1 MNKKPSS
8 YKRSKKLTPS
18 TNEFQG
24 TGIEQLKLSFV
35 NHLEYSLAK
44 DEYSATP
51 RDYYKSLVYTVRD
64 RLIERWIETQQ
75 AYYEK
80 SAKRIYY
87 LSLEFLIGRLLGNA
101 MINLGLRERLSRA
114 MKELDKNIEDL
125 EEIEYD
131 AGLGN
136 GGLGRLAAC
145 FMDSMATLNLPG
157 YGYGIRYDFGIFFQ
171 RIRDGWQVETP
182 DNWLRYGYPWEI
194 ERPEYIYP
202 VKFFGRVKQY
212 ADDSGVLKCEWIDT
226 QEVMAMAYDIPVP
239 GYRNNTVNNLR
250 LWSAKAT
257 REFNFDYFNH
267 GDYEKAVSDKCQ
279 SETISKVLYPNDNI
293 FEGRELRLK
302 QEYFFVSATLQD
314 IIRRFKKTHPEGFD
328 AFPNEVAI
336 QLNDTH
342 PAVAIPELMRILVD
356 IYSVGWEKAWDITIK
371 TFAYTNHTVL
381 PEALEKWRVGLFEHV
396 LPRHLQIIYEINR
409 RFLEEVSKKYPDDT
423 GKLQRMSIFEEGKE
437 KLIRMA
443 NMAVIGSHSVNGVS
457 HLHTEILKKEIFRDL
472 YELWPEKFNNK
483 TNGITQRRWLKL
495 CNQSLSGLIT
505 KKIGDGW
512 VRDLFQLEKLTPFAH
527 NPVFQEEWQKA
538 KKENKQR
545 LCDYIMRNTGVV
557 VSPDTLFDCH
567 VKRFHEYKRQLL
579 NLLHII
585 YLYNRFKL
593 NPDLINVPRTFIFAG
608 KAAPGYFM
616 AKLIIKLINS
626 VAKVINED
634 QNIGNRLK
642 VIFLE
647 NYDVSLAE
655 KIIPAADLSEQI
667 STAGT
672 EASGTGNMKFALNGA
687 ITIGTLD
694 GANVEIKQEVGDENI
709 FIFGL
714 TAEEIITLREKGYNP
729 LDFYNNNQYLKKVLD
744 MISGGVFSP
753 SNPDLFKPITDSLLY
768 QGDRFMLLADFD
780 SYVKCQE
787 QVSKTYLDREKWN
800 AMSIINVSK
809 MGKFSSDRTVREYA
823 QEIWKVNPIQI
834 VIPEVKD

>member
-1 MNKKPSS
+1 MGEKARSPKS
-8 YKRSKKLTPS
+8 SKKLTPS

-24 TGIEQLKLSFV
+24 TGLEELKQSFI

-75 AYYEK
+75 TYYEK
-80 SAKRIYY
+80 SAKRVYY

-101 MINLGLRERLSRA
+101 MINLGLKEKLTNA
-114 MKELDKNIEDL
+114 LKELELNIEEL
-125 EEIEYD
+125 EEIESD

-212 ADDSGVLKCEWIDT
+212 TDERGIFKCEWEDT

-257 REFNFDYFNH
+257 REFNLDYFNH
-267 GDYEKAVSDKCQ
+267 GDYERAVSDKCQ
-279 SETISKVLYPNDNI
+279 SETISRVLYPNDNI
-293 FEGRELRLK
+293 FEGKELRLK

-314 IIRRFKKTHPEGFD
+314 IIRRYLKTNPEGFD
-328 AFPNEVAI
+328 AFPQEVAI

-356 IYSVGWEKAWDITIK
+356 NHELGWEKAWDITVK

-396 LPRHLQIIYEINR
+396 LPRHVQIIYEINR
-409 RFLEEVSKKYPDDT
+409 RFLEEVSNKYPGNT
-423 GKLQRMSIFEEGKE
+423 GRLQRMSIFQEGKE

-443 NMAVIGSHSVNGVS
+443 NLAIIGSHSVNGVS
-457 HLHTEILKKEIFRDL
+457 HLHTEILKKDLFRDF
-472 YELWPEKFNNK
+472 YELWPQKFNNK

-495 CNQSLSGLIT
+495 CNPSLSGLIT
-505 KKIGDGW
+505 EKIGDGW
-512 VRDLFQLEKLTPFAH
+512 VKDLFELEKLVPFAH
-527 NPVFQEEWQKA
+527 DTGFQKEWQKS
-538 KKENKQR
+538 KMENKKR
-545 LCDYIMRNTGVV
+545 FSDYILKNTGLVV
-557 VSPDTLFDCH
+557 NPDSLFDCH

-585 YLYNRFKL
+585 YLYNRIKS
-593 NPDLINVPRTFIFAG
+593 NPDFIQVPRTFIFAG

-626 VAKVINED
+626 VARIINED
-634 QNIGNRLK
+634 RDTQNRLK
-642 VIFLE
+642 VVFLE

-655 KIIPAADLSEQI
+655 KIIPAADVSEQI

-687 ITIGTLD
+687 LTIGTLD
-694 GANVEIKQEVGDENI
+694 GANVEIKEEVGEENI

-714 TAEEIITLREKGYNP
+714 TAEQIVNLRQAGYNP
-729 LDFYNNNQYLKKVLD
+729 WNYYNHNPHLKKVMD
-744 MISGGVFSP
+744 MISGGAFSP
-753 SNPDLFKPITDSLLY
+753 SHPDLFKPITDSLIFH
-768 QGDRFMLLADFD
+768 GDRFMLLADFD
-780 SYVKCQE
+780 SYIKCQE
-787 QVSKTYLDREKWN
+787 QVSETYLNREKWN
-800 AMSIINVSK
+800 AMSIMNVARI
-809 MGKFSSDRTVREYA
+809 GRFSSDRTVREYA
-823 QEIWKVNPIQI
+823 EEIWGVKQI
-834 VIPEVKD
+834 KIEIPEMF